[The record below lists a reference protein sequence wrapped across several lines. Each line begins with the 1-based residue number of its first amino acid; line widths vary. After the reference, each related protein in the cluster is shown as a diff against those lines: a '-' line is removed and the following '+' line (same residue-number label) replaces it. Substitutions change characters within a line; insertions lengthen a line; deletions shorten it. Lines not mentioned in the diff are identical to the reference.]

1 MTQYTMSLSEIIAH
15 PHLPMFLT
23 TAFLIKIVAIYVLVY
38 LLSHR
43 PRDPYPEELKFMT
56 IDGQGGVKNGEL
68 PNTEDKIDKDNN
80 IELSVVIPSY
90 NETKRILIMLMD
102 AITYLNEH
110 FNDKWEILIVD
121 DGSTDGTSDYC
132 IKLSKEKFNL
142 KPDQLRI
149 IKFVENR
156 GKGGAVKHGM
166 LHIRGKYGLFADAD
180 GASKFS
186 DVGKLLDEIKIIES
200 KKKNDNDKDLNTP
213 AIVVGSRAHMV
224 NTEAVI
230 KRSLVRNCLMYG
242 FHALVFIF
250 GIRSI
255 KDTQCGFK
263 LFNRPAINEIFPY
276 LRTEGWIFDVEILIL
291 ALKKEMQIRELPIS
305 WHEVD
310 GSKMNLK
317 LDSLMMAKDLIIIRL
332 SYMLGIYNAYS
343 KV

>member
-1 MTQYTMSLSEIIAH
+1 MNLTDIIKH
-15 PHLPMFLT
+15 PHLPVFIT
-23 TAFLIKIVAIYVLVY
+23 TALLIKIAGLYTLIY
-38 LLSHR
+38 LLSHT
-43 PRDPYPEELKFMT
+43 PRKPYPEELQYIT
-56 IDGQGGVKNGEL
+56 TDGKGGIKRGKL
-68 PNTEDKIDKDNN
+68 PNVEDSAKDTDDD

-90 NETKRILIMLMD
+90 NETSRILVMLMD
-102 AITYLNEH
+102 AINFLQEH
-110 FNDKWEILIVD
+110 FKDKWEILIVD
-121 DGSTDGTSDYC
+121 DGSTDATSEFC
-132 IKLSKEKFNL
+132 LKLSHEKFNL

-186 DVGKLLDEIKIIES
+186 DVSKLLNEIKSIES
-200 KKKNDNDKDLNTP
+200 DKTKTNDKTGDNLKIP
-213 AIVVGSRAHMV
+213 SIVIGSRAHMV

-230 KRSLVRNCLMYG
+230 KRSLIRNCLMYG
-242 FHALVFIF
+242 FHALVFLF

-263 LFNRPAINEIFPY
+263 LFNKQAINDIFPY

-291 ALKKEMQIRELPIS
+291 GLKKKMQISEIPIS

-332 SYMLGIYNAYS
+332 SYMLGIYKAYS